1 MPENVKSDYITLQIP
16 DLSPVLGCFVSG
28 DDSTRHVGLVFK
40 RITACGRAMGDA
52 LITSTITVTC
62 PDCLAEMR
70 YREKHP
76 EAARQQFGV
85 VTHK

>member
-1 MPENVKSDYITLQIP
+1 MPENVKGDYITLRLP
-16 DLSPVLGCFVSG
+16 DFSPVLGCSVNG
-28 DDSTRHVGLVFK
+28 DDPTCHVGLVFK
-40 RITACGRAMGDA
+40 RITACGRAMGDV

-70 YREKHP
+70 YRKKHP